1 MVSRNSKK
9 KALKNEELK
18 IIIPTKQPTFYT
30 EEPTPTRTPSSPPRN
45 NCHHPLDDLDGDD
58 YGDGNNV
65 GFDEVDFSPSRHAR
79 ADDKR
84 LKVS

>member
-18 IIIPTKQPTFYT
+18 VIIPTKQPTFYT
-30 EEPTPTRTPSSPPRN
+30 EEPTPTRTPLSPD
-45 NCHHPLDDLDGDD
+45 HSLDEPDD
-58 YGDGNNV
+58 YGDSNNV

>member
-18 IIIPTKQPTFYT
+18 IIIPSKQPRFYT
-30 EEPTPTRTPSSPPRN
+30 EEPTPTTTPSSPPGYI
-45 NCHHPLDDLDGDD
+45 CYHSLDESDGDD
-58 YGDGNNV
+58 YGEGNNV

-79 ADDKR
+79 EDKR

>member
-18 IIIPTKQPTFYT
+18 VIIPTKQPRFYT
-30 EEPTPTRTPSSPPRN
+30 EEPTPTRTPSSPPGY
-45 NCHHPLDDLDGDD
+45 NCYHSLGEPDGDD
-58 YGDGNNV
+58 NGDGNNV
-65 GFDEVDFSPSRHAR
+65 GFDEVDFSPSWHAR
-79 ADDKR
+79 ADNKR